1 MRSFFLRARQER
13 KNIQLLR
20 EEERSKLSRWVF
32 LRVLCNSYSCS
43 EKLLSLISCGCWKK
57 VSTHANEVPMQ
68 KKCNQLFSLVS
79 NQRKAND
86 MLALHWPLSTVA
98 GNLMVLTAEYFVGT
112 ETPFVSKK
120 KLEYPNNIYTVWST
134 A

>member
-13 KNIQLLR
+13 KNIPSLR

-32 LRVLCNSYSCS
+32 LRVLCNSYSRS